1 MLRNL
6 VRVLRQTSKPACQLL
21 MDSCW
26 TGYVKNDVLDISSS
40 DEALQKR
47 AKAKAKPCRLLR
59 PQAPDCLGEVRAFLS
74 LERPIMCPTQH
85 CREKSDSETSSGDHK
100 NKPRKTRR
108 QSRRHKLRRA
118 WRQAPTEVEQIQ
130 EQLHALL
137 HELRKPP
144 ATHGYH
150 AQPFASARARLT
162 HAVLYVCCVQAEV
175 PAAKRAR
182 TKSEAPPPAQRAC
195 CTCV

>member
-1 MLRNL
+1 MRGGDSAAEHVARAAVPSVEEGRSPLEAGVVLRNL

-85 CREKSDSETSSGDHK
+85 CREKSDSETNLSLINH
-100 NKPRKTRR
+100 
-108 QSRRHKLRRA
+108 LRR
-118 WRQAPTEVEQIQ
+118 
-130 EQLHALL
+130 
-137 HELRKPP
+137 
-144 ATHGYH
+144 
-150 AQPFASARARLT
+150 
-162 HAVLYVCCVQAEV
+162 
-175 PAAKRAR
+175 R
-182 TKSEAPPPAQRAC
+182 T
-195 CTCV
+195 T